1 MSLNDSLMK
10 GFVKYYN
17 TLSKVGYINKTS
29 VNKLI
34 IGSWINK
41 VFNGEYSIII
51 NNEQYNLLSN
61 LYLCIAGDCLVPYS
75 KYCTDVVINKLP
87 TYTYFRI
94 TEINS
99 HNRITE
105 DDDLRIL

>member
-1 MSLNDSLMK
+1 MSLNDSLME

-17 TLSKVGYINKTS
+17 TLSKIGYINRTS

-41 VFNGEYSIII
+41 VLNSEYGIVVT
-51 NNEQYNLLSN
+51 NEQYNLLSK
-61 LYLCIAGDCLVPYS
+61 LYLCVTDSCLVPYS
-75 KYCTDVVINKLP
+75 KYCTDVTINKLP
-87 TYTYFRI
+87 TYTYFRV